1 MKTLS
6 VMSAESRMMPAL
18 HLDNVRRFI
27 GRKPV
32 QNADGL
38 TEWQPTNESVEVPAI
53 GEYILAIKHGDLIA
67 ANKETADFC
76 GVKFEG

>member
-6 VMSAESRMMPAL
+6 VMVAEARMMPAL
-18 HLDNVRRFI
+18 HIENARRFV

-32 QNADGL
+32 TVDGVTHWEPLAD
-38 TEWQPTNESVEVPAI
+38 PVEVPAI
-53 GEYILAIKHGDLIA
+53 GEYVIAIKNGDLLP